1 MNCNSSS
8 RDKMAKRVHNV
19 VKHLCAKARI
29 YTNPEGLIHHA
40 VAGSEIT
47 YYTIVETGIG
57 RLTDQVA
64 AEQLAGADLSSIQKL
79 NERVTREWSCLP
91 QQKRKSKPT
100 GIGIRSCFGED
111 EVILKVLILVLESRL
126 QMRKVLLSRRN
137 ECRQFLQLRDAHG
150 SLHVSGFEII
160 AHVGVNIFVV
170 VPMG

>member
-57 RLTDQVA
+57 RLTNQVA
-64 AEQLAGADLSSIQKL
+64 AEELAGTDLSSIQEL
-79 NERVTREWSCLP
+79 DERVTREWSCLP
-91 QQKRKSKPT
+91 QQERKSKPT
-100 GIGIRSCFGED
+100 GIGIRGCFGQD
-111 EVILKVLILVLESRL
+111 EVLLHIIESRL
-126 QMRKVLLSRRN
+126 QIRKISLSRFN
-137 ECRQFLQLRDAHG
+137 E
-150 SLHVSGFEII
+150 
-160 AHVGVNIFVV
+160 
-170 VPMG
+170 